1 MGSIVNWYFKERG
14 TMQLKNTLN
23 PKTASVKQRLY
34 KAFKSYSEVT
44 TGHGI
49 YYVFE
54 QTGNIVTQITWIL
67 IIFLFI
73 ILGFLFCKEAY
84 EDWQNN
90 PVLTTLETT
99 GLKVEEIDFPAITL
113 CNQQIKHY
121 FHNVDLD
128 SESRNIPDS
137 RIPCWARQTDY
148 DVVDDNNGTR
158 KVTVKEES
166 ENTGCPDEFIC
177 LSSNDTCFYVD
188 QAFKIDKTDLGLY
201 CDSYDG
207 VVFDITSMKDIQTI
221 MDIQKIWNELNE
233 FYVDLKIDEQE
244 LESYT
249 SPYGISLRMNDT
261 LGNCIAVNIK
271 RTISFIRKKCSET
284 LSLACISRK
293 SCIAAV
299 GMAQSLSWGYPCQIT
314 ELSPTNQLIL
324 PQRIYHIQKY
334 NSLIREE
341 IDKFFRNLDQMK
353 AFDEL
358 FQLLWFDKMP
368 CFEVIEPIEKE
379 EEVKGIQLSKRNC
392 FFHDEK
398 ELKYFKDYTRNNCLF
413 ECDLEKGRRKTN
425 CTPWYFPVLDKD
437 INICDPWKT
446 KAFIK
451 AMDLDELICDCKSD
465 CKETIYSTSFTSVPF
480 RDCNYLNLDMSYL
493 CDFESTDPPH
503 IFAWDILNDESYNL
517 IEKKYTSPLRDI
529 DSSIQLDDF
538 IKSSTEYNA
547 YDKDIAIL
555 NFYFDKS
562 AVLQYKRQRKLTT
575 IKFLGQIGGI
585 LGLMLGFSIISFIE
599 LAYWVLYKFIFANV
613 FYSCE

>member
-1 MGSIVNWYFKERG
+1 
-14 TMQLKNTLN
+14 MQLKNTLN

-90 PVLTTLETT
+90 PVLTTLEIT

-113 CNQQIKHY
+113 CNQGNLKDIRHLK
-121 FHNVDLD
+121 L
-128 SESRNIPDS
+128 I
-137 RIPCWARQTDY
+137 
-148 DVVDDNNGTR
+148 
-158 KVTVKEES
+158 
-166 ENTGCPDEFIC
+166 
-177 LSSNDTCFYVD
+177 
-188 QAFKIDKTDLGLY
+188 KTDLGLY

-299 GMAQSLSWGYPCQIT
+299 GMTQSLSWGYPCQIT
-314 ELSPTNQLIL
+314 ELVKQA
-324 PQRIYHIQKY
+324 
-334 NSLIREE
+334 SL
-341 IDKFFRNLDQMK
+341 
-353 AFDEL
+353 
-358 FQLLWFDKMP
+358 
-368 CFEVIEPIEKE
+368 
-379 EEVKGIQLSKRNC
+379 
-392 FFHDEK
+392 
-398 ELKYFKDYTRNNCLF
+398 
-413 ECDLEKGRRKTN
+413 
-425 CTPWYFPVLDKD
+425 
-437 INICDPWKT
+437 NI
-446 KAFIK
+446 
-451 AMDLDELICDCKSD
+451 
-465 CKETIYSTSFTSVPF
+465 
-480 RDCNYLNLDMSYL
+480 
-493 CDFESTDPPH
+493 
-503 IFAWDILNDESYNL
+503 
-517 IEKKYTSPLRDI
+517 
-529 DSSIQLDDF
+529 
-538 IKSSTEYNA
+538 
-547 YDKDIAIL
+547 
-555 NFYFDKS
+555 
-562 AVLQYKRQRKLTT
+562 
-575 IKFLGQIGGI
+575 
-585 LGLMLGFSIISFIE
+585 
-599 LAYWVLYKFIFANV
+599 
-613 FYSCE
+613 